1 MFRRRTTKRFANGY
15 NPRRT
20 IMAMPQYS
28 EGTAILYGEAE
39 KAEILR
45 QLDRLL
51 SDPHLSHSKRFPS
64 FLRFIVQEELEGRG
78 DQLKERTIGV
88 EVFGRD
94 ANYDTTSDPIVR
106 VTATEIRKRIA
117 QYYQDSGS
125 SEELRI
131 SLPPGSY
138 VPHFE
143 WTRADAVAPLAGPS
157 VIPGPQLPLSAPV
170 SDQPSASSDRTAAT
184 ARHAHALWPIAA
196 GVLLLVLGIA
206 GWSWM
211 SSRPSAL
218 DRFWAPVLS
227 SGDPVAVCFPQS
239 RLDGITL
246 RDAAD
251 PLQQRRMNEQMNGV
265 IRDDLQPLVSISS
278 LLEMRHQRYNLMGE
292 DTTTLTDLRQGPAI
306 FIGAFDNAW
315 TLRLTRGL
323 RFRFGNDPQ
332 MAHFWIEDTQSPAQ
346 THWGIDRNV
355 QEATNNYRDYAIV
368 ARFRDANTGKL
379 AVVAAGIARG
389 GTVAAG
395 EFLTQ
400 PADMDAVRAK
410 APRNW
415 AGENMEFVLST
426 EIIDGRSA
434 PPKIEATYFW

>member
-1 MFRRRTTKRFANGY
+1 
-15 NPRRT
+15 
-20 IMAMPQYS
+20 MAPDSSQT
-28 EGTAILYGEAE
+28 EVLYGESE
-39 KAEILR
+39 KAGILR

-51 SDPHLSHSKRFPS
+51 GDPHLSHSKRFPS
-64 FLRFIVQEELEGRG
+64 FLRFIVQEELDGRG

-94 ANYDTTSDPIVR
+94 PDYDTTSDPIVR

-117 QYYQDSGS
+117 QYYQDSGGLD
-125 SEELRI
+125 ELRI

-138 VPHFE
+138 VPRFDWPRANPGSPAPSHVYSPEPHSSLNPSSFPE
-143 WTRADAVAPLAGPS
+143 QPTRVGVDPTPPLIRRPVAWRHISAALVLVVLALAGW
-157 VIPGPQLPLSAPV
+157 
-170 SDQPSASSDRTAAT
+170 
-184 ARHAHALWPIAA
+184 LWM
-196 GVLLLVLGIA
+196 V
-206 GWSWM
+206 
-211 SSRPSAL
+211 SRPSSL
-218 DRFWAPVLS
+218 DRFWAPVLGS
-227 SGDPVAVCFPQS
+227 NDAVVVCFPQS

-246 RDAAD
+246 RDAAN
-251 PLQQRRMNEQMNGV
+251 PSQQHRMDEQMAGV
-265 IRDDLQPLVSISS
+265 IRDDLQPLVSLSG

-292 DTTTLTDLRQGPAI
+292 DTATLTDLRQGPAI

-332 MAHFWIEDTQSPAQ
+332 MTHFWIEDTQSL

-368 ARFRDANTGKL
+368 ARFRDANTGQL

-400 PADMDAVRAK
+400 PGNMEAIK
-410 APRNW
+410 SQAPRNW
-415 AGENMEFVLST
+415 AGANMEFVLST
-426 EIIDGRSA
+426 EIIDGRSS